1 MEKYNLQKNLN
12 FIIEDIKVRNAER
25 RKRKEE
31 KMKKLNGRVD
41 FVHKA
46 PQEPLLSGKTESADV
61 TPHFFMEL
69 GGFSEASENTLG
81 KTLNN

>member
-1 MEKYNLQKNLN
+1 
-12 FIIEDIKVRNAER
+12 
-25 RKRKEE
+25 
-31 KMKKLNGRVD
+31 MKKLNGRVD